1 MYGLKLFK
9 LPKRIKYS
17 EFRTDLVHRMSFP
30 FRTIEIA
37 YYYELE
43 YYLNEVECGLQR
55 IVRFSHAKIQNI
67 LQKRNCDFLLNKAN
81 HFRINIVHHLLLGNW
96 LYDPLLASNKY
107 FYSIVS
113 FHLSLYKHQR
123 KMYKKMSLISLLATN
138 KNKNNQ
144 NEMNE
149 LLYIGIGNEFKQL
162 LAHQTSD
169 YYSK

>member
-43 YYLNEVECGLQR
+43 YYLNEVECRLQR
-55 IVRFSHAKIQNI
+55 IFRFIQAKISNA
-67 LQKRNCDFLLNKAN
+67 LQKKLQLFYIERNHSLPNN
-81 HFRINIVHHLLLGNW
+81 YIVHHLLLGNW

-138 KNKNNQ
+138 KNKNN
-144 NEMNE
+144 
-149 LLYIGIGNEFKQL
+149 
-162 LAHQTSD
+162 
-169 YYSK
+169 